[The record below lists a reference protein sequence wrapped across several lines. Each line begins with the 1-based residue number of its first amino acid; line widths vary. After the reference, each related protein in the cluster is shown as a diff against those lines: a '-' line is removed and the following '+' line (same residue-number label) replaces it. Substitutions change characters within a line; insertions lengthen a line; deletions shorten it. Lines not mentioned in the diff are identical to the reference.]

1 MGFLDMVR
9 RAADHL
15 EEQRRLSVGAL
26 RREFELDDDAL
37 EDLVHELVEVQ
48 GLADRDGEILVAA
61 PDQAPEQ
68 PGPVS
73 LALGESEHRE
83 LTVLFCDVV
92 GSTELSTRL
101 DAEDFGDAI
110 RVYHAAATEVLE
122 RFGGHVASLIGD
134 GILALFGYPVAHD
147 DSADQAVRAAL
158 ATIEAVDQ
166 LDTGFDV
173 RVGIHSGPCVVS
185 NAGHAGG
192 AGALALGETVNVAA
206 RVETSAE
213 PGTVLISNATRRLV
227 TGWFELVSVGDH
239 SLKGLAHPVELH
251 RVIRQTSARTR
262 LEARSSHGL
271 TTIVGRANERNQ
283 LAAAWERA
291 RDGDG
296 QVVLI
301 SGEGGI
307 GKSRLVRDLHQQ
319 LTDETPRW
327 LEGACTPYTT
337 NTALH
342 PCVALIEDLLEFDQI
357 PDPADRL
364 RRVEEALGGAGA
376 FDTEQVAVIASLLS
390 LRDADSPPLNRLSP
404 EARRERTLDGLAD
417 WVMAL
422 GTDEPLVL
430 IVEDLHWCDPSTLE
444 LLGRLVGRVAA
455 SHLLIVATARP
466 DFAPPWPADD
476 LRVIP
481 LERLSSG
488 ESAAI
493 VNELAA
499 RLALQAHVHDSI
511 IDRANGNPLFIEEIT
526 SMVGDVFAAGPIDQG
541 VVLDVPPTLQ
551 STLLARL
558 DRLGPAKHAAQIAAV
573 IGREFSERLLTLV
586 VEQTGDLL
594 RRQASADGLLDQ
606 LVKSGVLIQRPDQ
619 RYEFRHALI
628 QDAANQSS
636 TKKRRRELH
645 AAVLDVLRAHF
656 PDQLAADPETAARHA
671 ASAGRTAEA
680 IDLYHA
686 AADTAIARSAEE
698 EAIEYLGRAI
708 GLATS
713 DLPADEAIRREIE
726 LQRALAVVLIV
737 ARGYTHAETAAAWE
751 RVRTLSVAS
760 NDLRGYGASLLGLAI
775 VQYGVGAMDEAT
787 GLIEEVLDVAARSGA
802 TDQVLAAYG
811 ELTSVSYFR
820 GDFRAALGHAENATA
835 LYDPEVH
842 HRAMIALVGDDPGLT
857 ALCNS
862 GWALLQLGYLD
873 QALARTGSAIAVAE
887 SLGHPFSIAQTRVWR
902 LAAQVELGHER
913 LESDAGELLRYT
925 QDQGFPVLE
934 GTAMIMLGA
943 ARGDPALVLEGA
955 GLAAESDLSPMT
967 PAAMLFLGQAYAA
980 HDAFDDALA
989 TVQAGIDVAQAIDS
1003 PFYNGNLYRLK
1014 AELILGR
1021 NPVPTAEDLAQ
1032 SERLLRDA
1040 IDLARRQEAKL
1051 IELRAATS
1059 LGHRLQIDGRHLEA
1073 HELLAPLYRW
1083 FDEGLETR
1091 DVVAARDM
1099 LTQLES

>member
-1 MGFLDMVR
+1 MGFLDIVR
-9 RAADHL
+9 TAAEHL
-15 EEQRRLSVGAL
+15 EVQRRLSFGAL

-37 EDLVHELVEVQ
+37 GDLVHELVEVQ
-48 GLADRDGEILVAA
+48 GVAERDGEILVAA
-61 PDQAPEQ
+61 PDRAPEQ
-68 PGPVS
+68 PRPDS
-73 LALGESEHRE
+73 PAQGEPEHRE

-110 RVYHAAATEVLE
+110 RSYHAVATDVVE

-134 GILALFGYPVAHD
+134 GVLALFGYPVAHD
-147 DSADQAVRAAL
+147 DSAEQAIRAAL
-158 ATIEAVDQ
+158 ATIEAIDQ
-166 LDTGFDV
+166 LDTGLDV
-173 RVGIHSGPCVVS
+173 RAGIHSGPCVIS
-185 NAGHAGG
+185 NTGPAGG

-213 PGTVLISNATRRLV
+213 PGTVLISDATRRLV
-227 TGWFELVSVGDH
+227 TGWFELVSAGEH
-239 SLKGLAHPVELH
+239 TLKGLAHPVELH

-271 TTIVGRANERNQ
+271 TTLVGREHERDQ
-283 LAAAWERA
+283 LATAWERA

-301 SGEGGI
+301 TGEGGI
-307 GKSRLVRDLHQQ
+307 GKSRLVRDLHRL
-319 LTDETPRW
+319 LTDEAPRW

-337 NTALH
+337 NTAFH

-357 PDPADRL
+357 AEPADRL
-364 RRVEEALGGAGA
+364 RRVEEALGGVGV

-390 LRDADSPPLNRLSP
+390 LRDVDSPPLGRLSP

-417 WVMAL
+417 WVIAL
-422 GTDEPLVL
+422 ATDEPLVL
-430 IVEDLHWCDPSTLE
+430 IVEDVHWCDPSTLE
-444 LLGRLVGRVAA
+444 LLGRLVDRVAA
-455 SHLLIVATARP
+455 SHLLVVATARP
-466 DFAPPWPADD
+466 DFAPPWPTDH

-499 RLALQAHVHDSI
+499 RLALQDHVHDSI
-511 IDRANGNPLFIEEIT
+511 IDRADGNPLFIEEIT
-526 SMVGDVFAAGPIDQG
+526 RMVGDDFAAGPIDHG

-586 VEQTGDLL
+586 VEQTDDPQHPRAPADELL
-594 RRQASADGLLDQ
+594 GQ
-606 LVKSGVLIQRPDQ
+606 LVNSGVLIQRPDQ

-645 AAVLDVLRAHF
+645 AVVLDVLRTHF

-671 ASAGRTAEA
+671 ASAGRTVEA
-680 IDLYHA
+680 VDLYHA
-686 AADTAIARSAEE
+686 AADTAVARSAQE
-698 EAIEYLGRAI
+698 EAIEYLRRAI
-708 GLATS
+708 GLATD
-713 DLPADEAIRREIE
+713 DLPADEAVRREID

-751 RVRTLSVAS
+751 RVRTLSVAG
-760 NDLRGYGASLLGLAI
+760 DDPRGYGAALLGLAI
-775 VQYGVGAMDEAT
+775 VQYGAGAMNEAT
-787 GLIEEVLDVAARSGA
+787 GLIEEVLEVAARSGA

-820 GDFRAALGHAENATA
+820 GDFRAALSHAEDAAA
-835 LYDPEVH
+835 LYDPALH

-857 ALCNS
+857 ALSNS

-873 QALARTGSAIAVAE
+873 QALARTGAAIAVAE

-902 LAAQVELGHER
+902 LAAQVELGHEH
-913 LESDAGELLRYT
+913 LEGDAVALLRYT
-925 QDQGFPVLE
+925 QDQGFPVFE
-934 GTAMIMLGA
+934 GTAMMMLGA
-943 ARGDPALVLEGA
+943 ARGDPALVLDGA

-967 PAAMLFLGQAYAA
+967 PAAMLFLAQAHAA

-989 TVQAGIDVAQAIDS
+989 TVQAGIDVSQAIDS

-1014 AELILGR
+1014 AELVLGR
-1021 NPVPTAEDLAQ
+1021 HPVPSAEDLAE

-1059 LGHRLQIDGRHLEA
+1059 LGHRLQIDGRQQEA
-1073 HELLAPLYRW
+1073 HGVLAPLYRW
-1083 FDEGLETR
+1083 FDEGLDTR

-1099 LTQLES
+1099 LTQLET